1 MSAHHVVEPT
11 GRRDRPSTVFI
22 APEDLLAKWRE
33 RPETPTDLLAFADK
47 DVQHAVDI
55 IRRDQPRV
63 VVFDQIF
70 ASTSVGA
77 AVVDDLCA
85 DPRLAR
91 TDIRLLE
98 AAHSASLGT
107 YGPTTGLALANLAKT
122 LARRPLRQA
131 SRVKMPVGSNILV
144 DGSSAILV
152 DISTSGAQVVSSTI
166 LKPNQRVRLVVTTN
180 GTAGRSAGSVGLVVA
195 RDGAGPGLVPRRSPV
210 QGRTPGVSSRACP
223 RASKTDLGST
233 APETRP

>member
-1 MSAHHVVEPT
+1 MSAHPVVEPT
-11 GRRDRPSTVFI
+11 RRIACPSTVFI
-22 APEDLLAKWRE
+22 APEDLLAKWSE

-63 VVFDQIF
+63 VVFDQLF
-70 ASTSVGA
+70 ASTSEGA
-77 AVVDDLCA
+77 AIVDDLCS

-107 YGPTTGLALANLAKT
+107 HGPTTGLALANLATK

-131 SRVKMPVGSNILV
+131 SRVKMPAGSDILV
-144 DGSSAILV
+144 DGAPAILV

-166 LKPNQRVRLVVTTN
+166 LKPNQRVRIVVTTN
-180 GTAGRSAGSVGLVVA
+180 GTAGRSAGSVVWSSVEMVQDRVSCRAGLLFK
-195 RDGAGPGLVPRRSPV
+195 GAHPEFL
-210 QGRTPGVSSRACP
+210 
-223 RASKTDLGST
+223 ASQ
-233 APETRP
+233 APSIED